1 MSDQQELLSSKL
13 KTIKKVRIL
22 RRRNDRMKLSF
33 NLTKEETEA
42 FKNFFNAVN
51 VHNNT
56 EEEFVKTAFI
66 LGLKK
71 MEQTIYE
78 QMQKEL
84 LKQQEQTETSES
96 VEIVE
101 DGTEETEE

>member
-33 NLTKEETEA
+33 NLTKEEAEA
-42 FKNFFNAVN
+42 FNNFYTAVN
-51 VHNNT
+51 IHGNT

-101 DGTEETEE
+101 DETEETEE